1 MLFTSIP
8 VQEVNA
14 AESGGAPTTYTV
26 TYQGNENTGGTVP
39 VTETVSAGASY
50 MVQAPSADFI
60 REVGT
65 DVYLFQCWNT

>member
-1 MLFTSIP
+1 MQKRIIAAVLCLIMLFTSIP

-14 AESGGAPTTYTV
+14 AESGGVPTTYTV

-50 MVQAPSADFI
+50 MV
-60 REVGT
+60 
-65 DVYLFQCWNT
+65 